1 MTPPYHGHHQPR
13 DDLCQEACNNLRRL
27 CGFSGLG
34 GIDML
39 GDQGPVFRNLRA
51 FVGFLQ
57 KQNLIARIE
66 EPISTVL
73 EVTELHRRVLARQGP
88 ALLLEQPIKSDG
100 EMSRLPLLTNLFGT
114 VERVSLGLGASE
126 AALARRIFAR
136 LANCLHSC
144 ANPLRQPA
152 FVTHCANG
160 LWRAPH

>member
-1 MTPPYHGHHQPR
+1 M
-13 DDLCQEACNNLRRL
+13 LR
-27 CGFSGLG
+27 
-34 GIDML
+34 
-39 GDQGPVFRNLRA
+39 DQGPVFRNLRA

-100 EMSRLPLLTNLFGT
+100 EMPRLPLLTNLFGT

-126 AALARRIFAR
+126 AGAGKTHLRALGARRQALSPMAGAGQTDADR
-136 LANCLHSC
+136 GGAG
-144 ANPLRQPA
+144 R
-152 FVTHCANG
+152 
-160 LWRAPH
+160 